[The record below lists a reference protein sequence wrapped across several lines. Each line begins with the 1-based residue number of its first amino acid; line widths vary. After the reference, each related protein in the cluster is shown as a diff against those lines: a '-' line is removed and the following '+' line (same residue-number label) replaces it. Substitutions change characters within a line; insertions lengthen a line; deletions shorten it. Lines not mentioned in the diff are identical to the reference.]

1 VKIPRISIVILNYN
15 AGEFLEKCIRS
26 IEKSYQQDGKKADYR
41 IDSVVITDNGSSDH
55 STNFLKKR
63 SGQKI
68 KTVLIENN
76 ANLGFSAGNN
86 KGVDTAI
93 KNSPDYVL
101 FLNPDT
107 KIYPGVLASCV
118 NFLRL
123 NPKAGVVTPKL
134 IMANGQMDE
143 SCHRGFPTPWRSFC
157 YFSGLG
163 KIFSKSRL
171 FSGYTLGYL
180 LDQKSAHQIDSCTG
194 AFLLIR
200 TKIGEKLNWW
210 DEDFFWYGEDLD
222 FCYRVKQ
229 NGWQIFFL
237 PQSRII
243 HYRGISSGIKKHSQ
257 NSSKA
262 KKETRLKAARASVGA
277 MRIFYHKH
285 YRKKY
290 PFVIRF
296 LVDTGINLLEKY
308 RLYKVNFEYR

>member
-1 VKIPRISIVILNYN
+1 MKKPRLSIVILNYN
-15 AGEFLEKCIRS
+15 TGNFLEKCIRS
-26 IEKSYQQDGKKADYR
+26 VEKSYQQDSKKSGYH
-41 IDSVVITDNGSSDH
+41 IDSVVVADNGSSDG
-55 STNFLKKR
+55 STMFIKKK
-63 SGQKI
+63 SGQLKI
-68 KTVLIENN
+68 ILLENK

-86 KGVDTAI
+86 KGVSLALKT
-93 KNSPDYVL
+93 NPDYVL

-107 KIYPGVLASCV
+107 KVYPGVLDHCV
-118 NFLRL
+118 DFLET

-143 SCHRGFPTPWRSFC
+143 ACHRGFPTPWRSLC

-163 KIFSKSRL
+163 KKFSRSKL

-200 TKIGEKLNWW
+200 TKIGKKLNWW

-229 NGWQIFFL
+229 DCWQVFFL
-237 PQSRII
+237 PQLEMI

-257 NSSKA
+257 ASSKA
-262 KKETRLKAARASVGA
+262 KKETKLKAAMASVGA
-277 MRIFYHKH
+277 MRIFYQKH
-285 YRKKY
+285 FREKY
-290 PFVIRF
+290 PLPIRL
-296 LVDTGINLLEKY
+296 LVDLGINLLEKY
-308 RLYKVNFEYR
+308 RLFKVNSEYR